1 MMVHGKSVTC
11 STIVE
16 SFMSSGE
23 RHSFDFIND
32 DDVNHKHDPMAKIT
46 KVGEFVRVTGQPFFR
61 SQEA

>member
-1 MMVHGKSVTC
+1 
-11 STIVE
+11 
-16 SFMSSGE
+16 MSSGE